1 MARDSEKDAGTSGRD
16 GRDGTGRNGT
26 KRLPINWS
34 ALLSLF
40 LGTVGVAYVL
50 QFFPGALLLGVIG
63 GFLAERGLRFANE
76 RPGHPGRA
84 LAWWGIIICA
94 VTFAFSLAI
103 AFQAHFV
110 LTDADQLRATLER
123 VEASEPS

>member
-1 MARDSEKDAGTSGRD
+1 MGRNSANNAGTSGR
-16 GRDGTGRNGT
+16 GERDGAARDRPR
-26 KRLPINWS
+26 RLPVNWS

-103 AFQAHFV
+103 ALQAHFV
-110 LTDADQLRATLER
+110 LTDADRLRETLER
-123 VEASEPS
+123 VEASEPR